1 MLPRRGAVRQRQASC
16 AALCH
21 ASGAVGGSGAPRGST
36 GTRWQ
41 LARARCLALSR
52 LARLAVTGESA
63 ADFCHAPPVAFEAMP
78 ESDLRDEAQPRLAR
92 FRELYPRLR
101 GAFR

>member
-1 MLPRRGAVRQRQASC
+1 MSVPSLAAYGEELLERLKRLAELKGRREGGEVGPAQGAA
-16 AALCH
+16 
-21 ASGAVGGSGAPRGST
+21 
-36 GTRWQ
+36 
-41 LARARCLALSR
+41 R